1 MGQFGGGGG
10 GGASYEMMIPGHK
23 VSHIIGK
30 GGEIIKRI
38 QEETGARMRVIQENE
53 SPADEKPLR
62 ITGSEES
69 IEHAKARIIEI
80 LEAEQDWAKTGGPR
94 GGGGGRGGFGGR
106 GGGGRGGGS
115 GWPSGD
121 RFGGGGGG
129 ETTEYVSVPANKTGL
144 VIGKGGDTIQGIS
157 QQSGAHCEVDRN
169 APPDAPE
176 KTFIIRGSPEAVERA
191 RNMIYEKVGRQGG
204 GGGGYDQPR
213 REYGQPQHH
222 GGYGQQGEPAIN
234 PTTGQPDYSAQWAEY
249 YRSAGMQKEA
259 EMIEVSQGGGA
270 MVQVAQ
276 NGGGGGAGQPDYSA
290 QWIEY
295 YRSIGKHKEAEAIE
309 AQMRAKGGSVQPSYA
324 QPGAPT
330 QPGYGAP
337 AGYYQQP
344 QPAYQQPGYPGY

>member
-94 GGGGGRGGFGGR
+94 GGGRGGRGGRGGFGGR

-222 GGYGQQGEPAIN
+222 GGYGQQAEPAIN
-234 PTTGQPDYSAQWAEY
+234 PTT
-249 YRSAGMQKEA
+249 
-259 EMIEVSQGGGA
+259 
-270 MVQVAQ
+270 
-276 NGGGGGAGQPDYSA
+276 GQPDYSA

-324 QPGAPT
+324 QPGAPA